1 MNGSYAGLC
10 RVNGSYAGLCR
21 EVRGEWVICRAL
33 PGGEGWLR
41 ALPGS
46 KEGWLRAS
54 CLGGEHET
62 WFHTGG
68 ELGFPPNS
76 EGKSQNGGGNAPNP
90 ALC

>member
-10 RVNGSYAGLCR
+10 REARGGSGLCQDR
-21 EVRGEWVICRAL
+21 RGGSGLAAWEVSMRQGFIQ
-33 PGGEGWLR
+33 
-41 ALPGS
+41 
-46 KEGWLRAS
+46 
-54 CLGGEHET
+54 
-62 WFHTGG
+62 GG